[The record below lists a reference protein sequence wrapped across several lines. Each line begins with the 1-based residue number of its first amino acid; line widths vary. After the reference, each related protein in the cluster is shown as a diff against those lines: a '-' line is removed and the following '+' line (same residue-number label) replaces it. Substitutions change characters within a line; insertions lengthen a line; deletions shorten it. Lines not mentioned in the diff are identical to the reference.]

1 MADPALLRLS
11 LAEAADRIRRRA
23 LSPVALTE
31 AVLAQIDALN
41 PALNA
46 FTTLVPREQVLA
58 GARAAE
64 REIAAGAYRGLLHG
78 IPVSVKDLI
87 DTAGLRTTYGSGM
100 FRDHVPERDGSVP
113 ERLHAAG
120 AIITGKTA
128 THELGQGMP
137 TNNYF
142 FGPTRNPWNPEH
154 VPGGSSGGAAAA
166 TAALMGPLHI
176 GTDGGG
182 SIRFPAAF
190 CGVTGLKPTLGL
202 ITNRGQFGGQGTS
215 FSVPGPLTRSVR
227 DSALAAQALAG
238 FDPEYLYSRPGPAPD
253 LVGGLEGGVR
263 GLRVGTSP
271 DLLEPPPEPEVR
283 AAYEATLRRLE
294 QLGARLVEGRM
305 PHHDLV
311 FRTTMGV
318 FALEGGR
325 GLDALFGDRPRVF
338 RPRVPRIFEMTRVPD
353 VAMAVHTQ
361 QRRQLVARDYQA

>member
-1 MADPALLRLS
+1 MADAALVRLS

-23 LSPVALTE
+23 LSPVALAE
-31 AVLAQIDALN
+31 AVLAQIDALD
-41 PALNA
+41 PTLNA
-46 FTTLVPREQVLA
+46 FTTLVPREQVLPP
-58 GARAAE
+58 ARAAE

-113 ERLHAAG
+113 ERLRAAG

-128 THELGQGMP
+128 THELGQGMT

-166 TAALMGPLHI
+166 AAALLGPLHV

-182 SIRFPAAF
+182 SIRIPAAF

-202 ITNRGQFGGQGTS
+202 ISNRGQFGGRGSS

-227 DSALAAQALAG
+227 DAALAAEALAG
-238 FDPEYLYSRPGPAPD
+238 FDPDYIYSRPLPVPNLLAELD
-253 LVGGLEGGVR
+253 RGVR
-263 GLRVGTSP
+263 GMRIGTSP
-271 DLLEPPPEPEVR
+271 ELVFPAPEPEVS
-283 AAYEATLRRLE
+283 AAFEATLRRLAN
-294 QLGARLVEGRM
+294 LGAELVEVRM
-305 PHHDLV
+305 PSHELV
-311 FRTTMGV
+311 
-318 FALEGGR
+318 
-325 GLDALFGDRPRVF
+325 
-338 RPRVPRIFEMTRVPD
+338 
-353 VAMAVHTQ
+353 
-361 QRRQLVARDYQA
+361 